1 MGEQT
6 WRSFICLG
14 GPLRYATSSSE
25 CYATDAART
34 PSASG
39 ATVFAA
45 RFINKPANPCIDNRP
60 SQNLSGAYVHVPG
73 FWCGPELDRFVWDK
87 DCGGIVNEGR
97 TQNLPAVLTARLP
110 ACRPKH
116 PAYEWVLA
124 VSPRWWSSRL
134 PGRSL
139 RRGRIRPMIDSTLA
153 K

>member
-6 WRSFICLG
+6 GRSFICLG
-14 GPLRYATSSSE
+14 GPLRYATPSSE

-45 RFINKPANPCIDNRP
+45 RFVNKPANPCIDNRP

-97 TQNLPAVLTARLP
+97 TQNLPAVLTAHLQAETP
-110 ACRPKH
+110 
-116 PAYEWVLA
+116 
-124 VSPRWWSSRL
+124 
-134 PGRSL
+134 SL
-139 RRGRIRPMIDSTLA
+139 RMGSGGLPQVVEFKTPRSIVAAGPYSAYD
-153 K
+153 